1 MISKMSITNMQDV
14 IINKLST
21 IKRCLGRIND
31 EFTTELEFKQSYTKQ
46 DSVVLNLQRACE
58 ACIDI
63 ANILIKYHKLGIPQ
77 SARNSFELIAN
88 AGLISTDSAT
98 ALKKMV
104 GLRNIAVH
112 DYQTLNLDII
122 IAVINKHLSDFEKYS
137 KEVAQQ
143 TLT

>member
-1 MISKMSITNMQDV
+1 MSITNMQDV

-21 IKRCLGRIND
+21 IKRCLSRIND
-31 EFTTELEFKQSYTKQ
+31 EFTNELEFKQNYTKQ

-63 ANILIKYHKLGIPQ
+63 ANVLIKYHKLGIPQ

-122 IAVINKHLSDFEKYS
+122 IAVINNHLSDFETYS

-143 TLT
+143 TLI

>member
-1 MISKMSITNMQDV
+1 MQDV

>member
-1 MISKMSITNMQDV
+1 MSITNMQDV

>member
-1 MISKMSITNMQDV
+1 MSITNMQDV

-31 EFTTELEFKQSYTKQ
+31 EFTNELEFKQSYTKQ

>member
-1 MISKMSITNMQDV
+1 MSITNMQDV

-31 EFTTELEFKQSYTKQ
+31 EFTNELEFKQNYTKQ
-46 DSVVLNLQRACE
+46 DSVILNLQRACE
-58 ACIDI
+58 ACINI

-104 GLRNIAVH
+104 GLRNIAV
-112 DYQTLNLDII
+112 
-122 IAVINKHLSDFEKYS
+122 INKHLSDFEKYS

-143 TLT
+143 TLI

>member
-1 MISKMSITNMQDV
+1 MSITNMQDV

-31 EFTTELEFKQSYTKQ
+31 EFTNELEFKQSYTKQ
-46 DSVVLNLQRACE
+46 DSVILNLQRACE

>member
-1 MISKMSITNMQDV
+1 MSITNMQDV
-14 IINKLST
+14 VINKLST

-31 EFTTELEFKQSYTKQ
+31 EFTNELEFKQNYTKQ
-46 DSVVLNLQRACE
+46 DSVILNLQRACE
-58 ACIDI
+58 ARINI

-143 TLT
+143 TLI

>member
-1 MISKMSITNMQDV
+1 M
-14 IINKLST
+14 
-21 IKRCLGRIND
+21 
-31 EFTTELEFKQSYTKQ
+31 
-46 DSVVLNLQRACE
+46 VLNLQRACE

-112 DYQTLNLDII
+112 NDQTLNLDII
-122 IAVINKHLSDFEKYS
+122 IAVINSHLSDFETYS
-137 KEVAQQ
+137 KEVAQK
-143 TLT
+143 TLIWSCDCTTDIPWQPTMIYLALLNKENYDDQ